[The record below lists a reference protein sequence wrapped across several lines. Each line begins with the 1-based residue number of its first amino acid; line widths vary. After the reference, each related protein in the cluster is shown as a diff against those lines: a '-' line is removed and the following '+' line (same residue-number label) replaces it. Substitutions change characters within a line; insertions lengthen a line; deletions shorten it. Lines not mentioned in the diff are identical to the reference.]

1 MELWRLLAHSHWVT
15 LKILGYDFRVCSRC
29 SGYTLGLM
37 APLLVYRILMS
48 EPVFRDVFWYLVCFF
63 MALPLTFDWLTQSW
77 RLRSSNNLLR
87 FLTGFLLGLD
97 LFIYSKLG
105 IGVETKILLFIATA
119 FTVSIIGS
127 IGKLYSHK
135 FIDNI

>member
-1 MELWRLLAHSHWVT
+1 MELWRLLAHNHWVS
-15 LKILGYDFRVCSRC
+15 LKIFGYDFRVCSRC

-37 APLLVYRILMS
+37 APLLGYSIMGSR
-48 EPVFRDVFWYLVCFF
+48 PVLRGTLWYLACFF
-63 MALPLTFDWLTQSW
+63 MALPLTFDWLSQSW

-105 IGVETKILLFIATA
+105 IGVETKIPLFVAA
-119 FTVSIIGS
+119 VFAVSIIGS
-127 IGKLYSHK
+127 IGKLYNHK
-135 FIDNI
+135 FIYKI

>member
-1 MELWRLLAHSHWVT
+1 MEIWRLLAHNHWVT

-37 APLLVYRILMS
+37 APLLSYRIMGS
-48 EPVFRDVFWYLVCFF
+48 RPVLRGTLWYLACFF
-63 MALPLTFDWLTQSW
+63 MALPLIFDWLSQSW
-77 RLRSSNNLLR
+77 RLRNSNNFLR

-105 IGVETKILLFIATA
+105 IGVETKIQLFVTA
-119 FTVSIIGS
+119 AFAVTIIGS

-135 FIDNI
+135 LIDNI

>member
-1 MELWRLLAHSHWVT
+1 MELWRLLAHNHWVT

-37 APLLVYRILMS
+37 APLLVYRIMGS
-48 EPVFRDVFWYLVCFF
+48 GPVLSGTLWYLACFF
-63 MALPLTFDWLTQSW
+63 MALPLMFDWLSQSW
-77 RLRSSNNLLR
+77 RLRSSNNSLR

-105 IGVETKILLFIATA
+105 IGVETKIPLFVATA
-119 FTVSIIGS
+119 FAISLIGS